1 MNIHPFFSL
10 TCCGLAAATAT
21 PVTARPQKPRS
32 QEPRPNIV
40 VILADDLGY
49 SDLGCYGS
57 EIRTPVLDALA
68 SDGVRFTQMYNSGRS
83 CPSRACLLTGL
94 YPHRVGI
101 GEMVRDHREAW
112 PEGYRGYRTDNNL
125 TIAQVLSRE
134 GYYTALSGKWHLGKH
149 ATPVDC
155 GFDDFYGFMNG
166 AAPYWNEAR
175 YVRLPESAPRREYPE
190 GTFYAT
196 NAITDYAI
204 DFVRRAQEQ
213 HKPFFLHLTYN
224 APHFPLQAPKERID
238 AYMEPYLQGWDR
250 IRADREQRLRAA
262 GLLPDGQRMG
272 ARGEVPASAF
282 IDETRPIEA
291 WDDLPE
297 ETRRDLARRM
307 ATYAAMVE
315 IMDENIGR
323 FIEALRTDGVLDN
336 TLILFLS
343 DNGACAEW
351 HEFGFDGR
359 SGVDYRTHTGDALER
374 MGQRGTYHHYG
385 TGWANVCCAP
395 FRLYKHFAHEGGIST
410 PSILWWGDR
419 VRNKGRIDHQMCHFT
434 DIMTTCLDAAGARFP
449 ESYEGRQLVRPEGI
463 SILPIAAG
471 RKIPSRPIFAEHEGN
486 RMVHIGR
493 WKLVA
498 SYYNGQ
504 EWELYDIDRDRTEQH
519 DLAAKYPRK
528 VARMERLYFDWAE
541 ANGVLPFPQ
550 LMNEYGGTRMR
561 IYKER

>member
-238 AYMEPYLQGWDR
+238 AYMETYLQGWDR

-282 IDETRPIEA
+282 TDETRPIEA

-385 TGWANVCCAP
+385 TGWARLLRTVPPLQTFRPRRRNLHAEYSVVGRPGAQQRPDRSPDVP
-395 FRLYKHFAHEGGIST
+395 FHGHHDHLSRRGGRPVPRIVRGPAVGATRRHLHSADRRRTQNSLPPHLRRARGQPHGTHRTLEISR
-410 PSILWWGDR
+410 ILLQRSGMGA
-419 VRNKGRIDHQMCHFT
+419 VRH
-434 DIMTTCLDAAGARFP
+434 
-449 ESYEGRQLVRPEGI
+449 RP
-463 SILPIAAG
+463 
-471 RKIPSRPIFAEHEGN
+471 RPH
-486 RMVHIGR
+486 
-493 WKLVA
+493 
-498 SYYNGQ
+498 
-504 EWELYDIDRDRTEQH
+504 
-519 DLAAKYPRK
+519 
-528 VARMERLYFDWAE
+528 
-541 ANGVLPFPQ
+541 
-550 LMNEYGGTRMR
+550 GTA
-561 IYKER
+561 